1 MARTSYSIAIACLAA
16 ILSAAVMPR
25 PALADTLD
33 LAEVKTA
40 AGAHFD
46 KLDKDSDGTLDAQ
59 EMQGIIGPKAFRAA
73 DPDNDGTLTKDE
85 YLALVEKLFHEADAD
100 KDGTLSVA
108 ELRSKAAHALK
119 HLID

>member
-1 MARTSYSIAIACLAA
+1 MARTSFSIAIACLAA

-46 KLDKDSDGTLDAQ
+46 RLDKDSDGTLDAR
-59 EMQGIIGPKAFRAA
+59 EMQGIIGPKSFKAA

-85 YLALVEKLFHEADAD
+85 YLALVEKLFHEADTD
-100 KDGTLSVA
+100 KDWTLSVA